1 MAPTSPFTRY
11 GLGAFYV
18 LFAGNYIT
26 TYHYSFYFIN
36 GPSMAPFLS
45 PKFHATGQKDIVL
58 FKLNPRLSD
67 DYSDQGSSGA
77 HSELKRGMIVSFLSP
92 TSSKMAVKRIVAL
105 GGDRITPLGRNGV
118 SETAASRNLSLRDTE
133 KEVTVPF
140 GHVWVEGDQVDVE
153 KTFDS
158 NSYGPISKSL
168 IKGIATRI
176 IWPPSRSGQLEWD
189 KGWEKR
195 MKGRV
200 TRTKDDH
207 YLPAE
212 WALY

>member
-1 MAPTSPFTRY
+1 
-11 GLGAFYV
+11 
-18 LFAGNYIT
+18 
-26 TYHYSFYFIN
+26 
-36 GPSMAPFLS
+36 MAPFLS
-45 PKFHATGQKDIVL
+45 PDYHATGQKDIVL

-67 DYSDQGSSGA
+67 DYSDQGGSVA

-92 TSSKMAVKRIVAL
+92 TSSKMAVKRVVAL
-105 GGDRITPLGRNGV
+105 GGDKITPLERNSV
-118 SETAASRNLSLRDTE
+118 NETANSRRHIIRDE
-133 KEVTVPF
+133 GIEVTVPF
-140 GHVWVEGDQVDVE
+140 GHVWVEGDQVDGE
-153 KTFDS
+153 KTLDS
-158 NSYGPISKSL
+158 NSYGPVSKSL

-176 IWPPSRSGQLEWD
+176 IWPPSRIGQLEWD
-189 KGWEKR
+189 KDWEKR